1 MAEKV
6 SPGQRDKAAAEER
19 TAQVG
24 AENKQDEQARQR
36 EARAAER
43 RQRERASESPEDA
56 QERRNEARR
65 DLDKA
70 DSAADKFR
78 QAQDADDT
86 DLADEVALNPF
97 PAYEDKSADEL
108 RSAAESR
115 EVEINRDVEK
125 AEYVRLLREADP
137 ANAAGLD
144 FMTLEEL
151 RSLAGEK
158 GVELGDEFVKAHMI
172 TELRAAD
179 TGVRNTGQNAR

>member
-36 EARAAER
+36 EARAA
-43 RQRERASESPEDA
+43 RQRQDRSTESAEQA
-56 QERRNEARR
+56 EERRNQVRE
-65 DLDKA
+65 DLAQA

-86 DLADEVALNPF
+86 DLVGEVALNPY
-97 PAYEDKSADEL
+97 PAYEDKSTDEL

-115 EVEINRDVEK
+115 DVEINRDVEK

-137 ANAAGLD
+137 AGAAGLD

-158 GVELGDEFVKAHMI
+158 GVELGNEFVKAHLI

-179 TGVRNTGQNAR
+179 TGVRNTGQHVL